1 MKMSDLDLKSI
12 VQSEVVQAASYQ
24 DTWQSRDREEAMR
37 YYLGEPFGDEQEG
50 RSSVVSRDVSDTVEW
65 ILPSLLRI
73 FASGD
78 KVVEYAPTG
87 PEDEAVSEQATD
99 YANWIMDE
107 NGSFL
112 LQYNWIKDALLMR
125 NGIIKITWE
134 KETEVC
140 TDEREGLSDD
150 ELLLYVQGLPEGY
163 KVVSHSE
170 EMMDLPEVDP
180 ATGAPFQM
188 RLHSIKVKW
197 EETEGEL
204 CVEGVPPEEFL
215 ISKRAKS
222 LDDAGFVGHR
232 VILTRSELVEQGFD
246 PDIVANIPTYSSVD
260 YAPEKLSRFNEDA
273 MTPDHQDESMQEVCV
288 VEAYIK
294 VDYDGDGIAEWR
306 KVLIGGDDA
315 SGEILEN
322 EEWTLDCVPFAS
334 LSPILMPHT
343 FFGRSVAD
351 LVMDIQRIKSV
362 LLRQMLDG
370 LYLSTNPRTEVVD
383 GQVNLDDL
391 LTSRPGGLVRV
402 KAPGMMR
409 EIATTWPGQQAFPML
424 NYIDQVRQERSGA
437 SAQGMGPDSN
447 ALQNVSATAFN
458 GQLDMARQRVE
469 LIARIFAETGYK
481 RLFKLILKF
490 ITKYQDKA
498 KVIKLRNEW
507 VPIDPRGWN
516 AEMDVR
522 VNVGLGTGNKD
533 AMLGHLMAVA
543 GKQEQIIQLAGPDNP
558 LCGLPEYHN
567 TLKQMITNAGL
578 GDPQQFFKDP
588 SEAAMNPQPPKPDPK
603 MMELQ
608 QQAELEVAKMQQD
621 AQIEVAKM
629 QQQAELN
636 AVKLDAEMQGKRAQ
650 MEAEIQLKRE
660 QMAAEMQLKREQM
673 MIEAQ
678 MQHSVN
684 MSASMGGMTP
694 VQMGGELG

>member
-1 MKMSDLDLKSI
+1 MKMSDLDLKQI
-12 VQSEVVQAASYQ
+12 IQSEVSQAAAYQ

-65 ILPSLLRI
+65 ILPTLLRI

-78 KVVEYAPTG
+78 KVVEYGATG
-87 PEDEAVSEQATD
+87 PEDEDVAEQATD
-99 YANWIMDE
+99 YANFIMEQND
-107 NGSFL
+107 SFL

-150 ELLLYVQGLPEGY
+150 EFLLYMQGLPEDF

-170 EMMDLPEVDP
+170 EMLAMADIDP
-180 ATGAPFQM
+180 ATGQPFQM
-188 RLHSIKVKW
+188 RLHSVKVKW
-197 EETEGEL
+197 EETDGEL
-204 CVEGVPPEEFL
+204 CIEGVPPEEFL
-215 ISKRAKS
+215 ISRRAKS

-232 VILTRSELVEQGFD
+232 VVITRSELVEQGFD
-246 PDIVANIPTYSSVD
+246 PEIVANIPTYSAVD
-260 YAPEKLSRFNEDA
+260 YAPEKLARFNEDA
-273 MTPDHQDESMQEVCV
+273 MGVDHPDESMQEVAV

-294 VDYDGDGIAEWR
+294 VDYDGDGVAEWR
-306 KVLIGGDDA
+306 KVLIGGDDG

-391 LTSRPGGLVRV
+391 LSSRPGGVVRV
-402 KAPGMMR
+402 KAAGMMR
-409 EIATTWPGQQAFPML
+409 EIVNAWPGQQAFPML
-424 NYIDQVRQERSGA
+424 SYIDQVRQERSGA

-490 ITKYQDKA
+490 ITKYQDKK

-588 SEAAMNPQPPKPDPK
+588 AEAAMNPQPPKPDPK

-608 QQAELEVAKMQQD
+608 QQG
-621 AQIEVAKM
+621 QIEQAKM
-629 QQQAELN
+629 QQQAQLDV
-636 AVKLDAEMQGKRAQ
+636 AKLQQEAQFSAAKLEAETQAKRAQ
-650 MEAEIQLKRE
+650 MAAEIQLKRE
-660 QMAAEMQLKREQM
+660 QMGAEMQLKREQM
-673 MIEAQ
+673 ILEAQ

-684 MSASMGGMTP
+684 MNANMGGISP
-694 VQMGGELG
+694 VQMGGGLG

>member
-1 MKMSDLDLKSI
+1 MKMTDLDLKSI
-12 VQSEVVQAASYQ
+12 VQAEVSQAASYL

-87 PEDEAVSEQATD
+87 PEDEDVAQQATD
-99 YANWIMDE
+99 YANWIME
-107 NGSFL
+107 QNESFL

-134 KETEVC
+134 KETEVH
-140 TDEREGLSDD
+140 TDEKEGLSDD
-150 ELLLYVQGLPEGY
+150 ELILYMQGLPEGA

-170 EMMDLPEVDP
+170 EMLDLADIDP
-180 ATGAPFQM
+180 MTGEPFQM

-204 CVEGVPPEEFL
+204 CVEGVPPEEFI
-215 ISKRAKS
+215 ISRRAKS
-222 LDDAGFVGHR
+222 LEDAGFVGHR
-232 VILTRSELVEQGFD
+232 VILTRSELVEQGYD
-246 PDIVANIPTYSSVD
+246 ADIVANIPTYSAMD
-260 YAPEKLSRFNEDA
+260 YSPEKLARFNEDA
-273 MTPDHQDESMQEVCV
+273 MTPDHADESMQEVSV

-306 KVLIGGDDA
+306 KVLIAGDDA

-322 EEWTLDCVPFAS
+322 EEWSMGCVPFAS

-409 EIATTWPGQQAFPML
+409 EIVTAWPGQQAFPML
-424 NYIDQVRQERSGA
+424 SYIDQVRQERSGA

-447 ALQNVSATAFN
+447 SLQNVSATAFN

-481 RLFKLILKF
+481 RLFRLMLKF
-490 ITKYQDKA
+490 ITTYQDKA
-498 KVIKLRNEW
+498 KTIKLRNEW

-578 GDPQQFFKDP
+578 GDPSQFFKDP
-588 SEAAMNPQPPKPDPK
+588 AEAAMNPQPPKPDPK

-608 QQAELEVAKMQQD
+608 QQGQIEAAKLQMD
-621 AQIEVAKM
+621 AQMGA
-629 QQQAELN
+629 A
-636 AVKLDAEMQGKRAQ
+636 KLDAEMQAKREQ
-650 MEAEIQLKRE
+650 MAAEFQLKRE
-660 QMAAEMQLKREQM
+660 QMAAEMELKREQM

-684 MSASMGGMTP
+684 VNAAMSGMAP
-694 VQMGGELG
+694 VRMGGELG

>member
-1 MKMSDLDLKSI
+1 MKMNDTELKSI
-12 VQSEVVQAASYQ
+12 VMSEVTQAATYQ

-78 KVVEYAPTG
+78 KVVEFAPAG
-87 PEDEAVSEQATD
+87 PEDESVAEQATD
-99 YANWIMDE
+99 YANWIME
-107 NGSFL
+107 QNESFL
-112 LQYNWIKDALLMR
+112 LQYNWIKDALLQR
-125 NGIIKITWE
+125 NGVIKITWE

-140 TDEREGLSDD
+140 TEEREGLNDD
-150 ELLLYVQGLPEGY
+150 ELLLFMESVPGEA

-170 EMMDLPEVDP
+170 EMLDLPDIDP
-180 ATGAPFQM
+180 ATGQPLQM
-188 RLHSIKVKW
+188 RLHSVKVKW

-204 CVEGVPPEEFL
+204 CIEGVPPEEFL
-215 ISKRAKS
+215 ISRRAKS
-222 LDDAGFVGHR
+222 LEDAGFVGHR

-246 PDIVANIPTYSSVD
+246 PDIVADIPTYSAID
-260 YAPEKLSRFNEDA
+260 YAPEKLARFNEDA
-273 MTPDHQDESMQEVCV
+273 MTPDHQDESMQEVAV

-306 KVLIGGDDA
+306 KVLVAGDDA

-322 EEWTLDCVPFAS
+322 EEWTLGCVPFAS

-409 EIATTWPGQQAFPML
+409 EIATQWPGQQAFPML

-481 RLFKLILKF
+481 RLFRLMLKF
-490 ITKYQDKA
+490 ISTYQDKA
-498 KVIKLRNEW
+498 KTIKLRNEW

-558 LCGLPEYHN
+558 LCGLAEYHN

-588 SEAAMNPQPPKPDPK
+588 QQAAMQPQPPKPDPK

-608 QQAELEVAKMQQD
+608 QQGQIEQAKMQMD
-621 AQIEVAKM
+621 AEVSAAKL
-629 QQQAELN
+629 QQEAQFSAAKLQAETQ
-636 AVKLDAEMQGKRAQ
+636 AKREQ
-650 MEAEIQLKRE
+650 MAAEIQLKRE
-660 QMAAEMQLKREQM
+660 QMGAEMQLKREQM
-673 MIEAQ
+673 ILEAQ

-684 MSASMGGMTP
+684 MNASMGGISP